1 MAVRKT
7 IEIDGVQVTFQASAA
22 TPRLYR
28 NLFQRDI
35 FADMDH
41 LMASMQGQ
49 DETQSGL
56 DTFDLELFENA
67 AFTMAKQAN
76 PNIPD
81 DIMTWLDDFEM
92 FSIYHILPHLVELW
106 GMNVESMSEAK
117 KKDQQQTEN

>member
-7 IEIDGVQVTFQASAA
+7 IEIDGVQVAFQASAA

-81 DIMTWLDDFEM
+81 DVMTWLDNFEM
-92 FSIYHILPHLVELW
+92 FSIYHILPHIIELW
-106 GMNVESMSEAK
+106 GVNMESMSEAK
-117 KKDQQQTEN
+117 KKDQQQTDN

>member
-7 IEIDGVQVTFQASAA
+7 IEIDGVQVAFQASAA

-81 DIMTWLDDFEM
+81 DVMTWLDNFEM
-92 FSIYHILPHLVELW
+92 FSIYHILPHLIELW
-106 GMNVESMSEAK
+106 GVNMESMSEAK
-117 KKDQQQTEN
+117 KKDQQQTDN